1 MKRKYI
7 FAMCIAVFLLLYFVP
22 FMEGGEKCYPKVPQ
36 TGEPDFEGAA
46 TYVEIVFS
54 LAGYTIFLFTGG
66 EYETEYGICFQEID

>member
-54 LAGYTIFLFTGG
+54 LAGSRYSFSLEGNMKQNM
-66 EYETEYGICFQEID
+66 EYVSKK